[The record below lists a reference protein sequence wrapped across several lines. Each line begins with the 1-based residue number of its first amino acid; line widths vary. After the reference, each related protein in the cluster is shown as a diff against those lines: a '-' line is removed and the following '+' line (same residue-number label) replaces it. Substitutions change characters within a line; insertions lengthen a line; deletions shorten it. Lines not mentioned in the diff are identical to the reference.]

1 MPSST
6 DLGKSPLGKEDGNA
20 KAMSSRK
27 ELDLWVIAEKIYI
40 ERKKDREEEKDAR
53 EIKKRK
59 AHKINQCQ
67 GDSTVEWLNNT
78 CMLFHIVYH

>member
-6 DLGKSPLGKEDGNA
+6 DLGKSPLGKEGGDA

-40 ERKKDREEEKDAR
+40 ERKKDREEEKDDR
-53 EIKKRK
+53 ERK
-59 AHKINQCQ
+59 EKPVRSISVKAIPQ
-67 GDSTVEWLNNT
+67 
-78 CMLFHIVYH
+78 